1 MTDSVEGIRWK
12 IEEIDNDILDLIK
25 KRMSIAVAMGHQ
37 KVDKAMPVR
46 EEVTSPKGTWTA
58 VNHIDEDYEGQ
69 FFSYVVVSPRDGS
82 SEPRL
87 VYHGLIAEVRWRGD
101 STLVVRDIQIGTKEV
116 FDAATASY
124 TRFNRVPWDYLIV
137 IVIVLVPTAI
147 VLALGIAL
155 TIAVARSRWGR
166 A

>member
-1 MTDSVEGIRWK
+1 MTNRLRRIYLLGLLATALIAALVAWSVFQWTLPPEPT
-12 IEEIDNDILDLIK
+12 ELEAL
-25 KRMSIAVAMGHQ
+25 
-37 KVDKAMPVR
+37 PVL
-46 EEVTSPKGTWTA
+46 EEVTSPGGTWTA
-58 VNHIDEDYEGQ
+58 VN
-69 FFSYVVVSPRDGS
+69 YVTDMGDTATSDIVVSPRDGS

-101 STLVVRDIQIGTKEV
+101 STLVVRDIQLGTKEV